1 MEKCSYQRSLEITKK
16 ICEALSLVPEISP
29 KEDYSKGVEFTLT
42 FKIFNE
48 VDGWRINRVCLT
60 KGIFTGDIGMTKKT
74 GLSEA
79 RERMERK
86 GTVGAFTAQAKKGG
100 GVKKGGGIKDSFV
113 EKELKSSNPTTRKRA
128 QFAKNMKAIAR
139 GK

>member
-1 MEKCSYQRSLEITKK
+1 MAKFIQKAVEKMEKR
-16 ICEALSLVPEISP
+16 
-29 KEDYSKGVEFTLT
+29 
-42 FKIFNE
+42 
-48 VDGWRINRVCLT
+48 
-60 KGIFTGDIGMTKKT
+60 GIK
-74 GLSEA
+74 
-79 RERMERK
+79 
-86 GTVGAFTAQAKKGG
+86 GAFTAQAKKGG